1 MKIFC
6 LKCVKEFVPG
16 PFNTQII
23 GPDVQVNCPFCDYQF
38 KGKMTSFVRD
48 QLSTKRPQS
57 AADAREMIAKAKYM
71 ELNSSEYYKKRGLR
85 HGKKKVRN
93 IRD

>member
-1 MKIFC
+1 MKLHC
-6 LKCVKEFVPG
+6 SGCEKEFVPG

-38 KGKMTSFVRD
+38 NGKLTSFVRD
-48 QLSTKRPQS
+48 QLNNGRPQS
-57 AADAREMIAKAKYM
+57 AANAREMIATAKYM

-93 IRD
+93 VRD